1 MLLACHSIHL
11 LSKHQYHLPQRHQHR
26 YQRSSSNIIAHTP
39 TTIPSHMLILFPKL
53 PQQPPPFPLVSPQR
67 LLPQHRSS
75 KRRIL
80 QRHINQEH
88 LFLSSF
94 LCRSSLGFTSLGSS
108 LCQPMPYRQRASHN
122 PQRSY
127 EDPQRMAP
135 HSISR
140 SVSPSCSLA
149 K

>member
-11 LSKHQYHLPQRHQHR
+11 LSRHQYHPPQQHQHR

-39 TTIPSHMLILFPKL
+39 TTIPSRMLILFPKL
-53 PQQPPPFPLVSPQR
+53 PQQPPPFPLASPKR
-67 LLPQHRSS
+67 LLLQQRSNP
-75 KRRIL
+75 RTPL
-80 QRHINQEH
+80 PHINQEH

-94 LCRSSLGFTSLGSS
+94 LFRSSLGFTSLGSS
-108 LCQPMPYRQRASHN
+108 LCQPMRYLLRASHN
-122 PQRSY
+122 PQQSY
-127 EDPQRMAP
+127 EDPQQMAP